1 MGVLPFLLMF
11 FSPNPKAQKQ
21 TAAAAMQ
28 QKQEAMQIQIS
39 PSICKPQFT

>member
-28 QKQEAMQIQIS
+28 QKQEVTHTQLS
-39 PSICKPQFT
+39 C